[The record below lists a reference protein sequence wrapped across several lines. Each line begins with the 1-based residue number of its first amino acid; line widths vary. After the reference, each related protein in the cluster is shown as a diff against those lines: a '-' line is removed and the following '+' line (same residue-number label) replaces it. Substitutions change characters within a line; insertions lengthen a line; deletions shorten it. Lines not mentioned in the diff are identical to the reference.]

1 MKEIFLSRGEVSL
14 RPLREGDAPLLLKW
28 MRDPAV
34 LEWYEGR
41 DQVFTPERVRED
53 FFTEEPG
60 MRRCAVEY
68 RAKPVGYVQIYPLT
82 PDGMEEY
89 GYPHPERRAFAL
101 DQFLG
106 EPDCWNKKIGRAF
119 ISLLTEYLAL
129 EENAQAVLLDPH
141 TNNLRAI
148 RCYEACGFRKIKL
161 LPAHELHEG
170 KWEDCWLMEW
180 IPRLIKANGPQ

>member
-1 MKEIFLSRGEVSL
+1 MKEISLARGEISL
-14 RPLREGDAPLLLKW
+14 RPLRKEDAPLLLKW

-41 DQVFTPERVRED
+41 DQIFTPERIRED

-60 MRRCAVEY
+60 MHRCAVEY
-68 RAKPVGYVQIYPLT
+68 RARPVGYVQIYPLS
-82 PDGMEEY
+82 PEGMEEY
-89 GYPHPERRAFAL
+89 GYSHPEHRAFAL
-101 DQFLG
+101 DQFIG
-106 EPDCWNKKIGRAF
+106 EPDCWNQKIGRTF
-119 ISLLTEYLAL
+119 LSLLAEYLVR
-129 EENAQAVLLDPH
+129 EEHAQAVLLDPH

-148 RCYEACGFRKIKL
+148 RCYEACGFRKIKP

-180 IPRLIKANGPQ
+180 TPDLQE